1 MADPQR
7 RRPAAPK
14 RALIG
19 PLVMLLTGAVA
30 SAALWRFL
38 MLEPA
43 PGDGV
48 GERLSSADR
57 RALDD
62 VFRQGTAR

>member
-1 MADPQR
+1 M
-7 RRPAAPK
+7 
-14 RALIG
+14 
-19 PLVMLLTGAVA
+19 LVTGAVA

-43 PGDGV
+43 PGDAV

-62 VFRQGTAR
+62 VFRQGTVR

>member
-1 MADPQR
+1 MAEHER
-7 RRPAAPK
+7 RRPGAPK

-19 PLVMLLTGAVA
+19 PLVMLAGGAAA

-38 MLEPA
+38 VLQPPA
-43 PGDGV
+43 GSGV
-48 GERLSSADR
+48 PERLSSADR

-62 VFRQGTAR
+62 VFRQTPPR